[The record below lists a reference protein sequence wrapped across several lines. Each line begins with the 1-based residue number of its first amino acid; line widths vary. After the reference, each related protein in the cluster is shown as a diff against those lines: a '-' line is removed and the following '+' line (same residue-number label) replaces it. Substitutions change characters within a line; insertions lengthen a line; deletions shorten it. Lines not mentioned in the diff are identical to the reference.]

1 AGDRPRGWPG
11 IACRCGDEPRII
23 DPLRHPPLVSE
34 PGDADHGLQPR
45 QRQHVRR
52 CRKACNVDDDMESV
66 ALEKE
71 RESVGIECR
80 DVLPNVECAL
90 KGKILVPA
98 LSPDAVTDDRR
109 MRAVMAA
116 RDRGDMGCIMGVG
129 KGRYDIADGELA
141 LRPGPMRR
149 LRRRT
154 EPPHPGLADRG

>member
-1 AGDRPRGWPG
+1 
-11 IACRCGDEPRII
+11 
-23 DPLRHPPLVSE
+23 
-34 PGDADHGLQPR
+34 
-45 QRQHVRR
+45 
-52 CRKACNVDDDMESV
+52 
-66 ALEKE
+66 LEKE

-154 EPPHPGLADRG
+154 EPPHPGLADRGEPVLVALEPQPVGNARSREFGVVGSPCDRFLMPVPRRIDIAAGGERSR